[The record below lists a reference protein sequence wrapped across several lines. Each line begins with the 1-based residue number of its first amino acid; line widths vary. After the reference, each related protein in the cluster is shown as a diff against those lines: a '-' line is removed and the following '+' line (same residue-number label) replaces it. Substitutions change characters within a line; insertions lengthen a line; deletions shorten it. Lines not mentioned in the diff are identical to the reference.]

1 MFGGDEKNY
10 LCRNSFL
17 FAQYKKVANDSK
29 IKFKNQKDT
38 FSRNVIK
45 ILFQVANF
53 RNQVPYLVISMS

>member
-1 MFGGDEKNY
+1 MFGVAIF
-10 LCRNSFL
+10 FL
-17 FAQYKKVANDSK
+17 FAKYKKVTDDSK

-38 FSRNVIK
+38 FSRNYNT